1 MLDVKT
7 GCSVGAIGGCMYV
20 VSRIDLS
27 QNVHV
32 SRSLIYVLFRNRL
45 FNTVCLC
52 DLCNRITL

>member
-1 MLDVKT
+1 
-7 GCSVGAIGGCMYV
+7 MYV